1 MKEIRLYIGDQE
13 VEFNNPPEILYT
25 YQQDELN
32 NPTVVKNSFSKT
44 VTVEGTPNNNRL
56 FGHYWNVERQ
66 SIGGGENSGI
76 YFNPSKKA
84 PFTLYNGS
92 EIYEQG
98 YIKLDEV
105 RQEGGSYQYDIT
117 LYGGLGDFFYNLS
130 TDDEGNQL
138 KLSAL
143 NFGRNLGFTINMDT
157 VKEAWDALEDGTAG
171 KWQIINFMPAYNGYA
186 EDFDNDKIIINT
198 SGTSLTKS
206 LNGYTTNNGF
216 VLGTLPEEMTEWE
229 VRDLRS
235 YLQRPVIRMKD
246 IINACCD
253 PDNNGGYQ
261 VELDPDFF
269 NEDNPYWEDTWM
281 TLPMIRSL
289 EYSTGEQIL
298 EDVELIPDAVTGDT
312 NGMMYQD
319 LIPSLGEF
327 SQSIPSSIRVTARIS
342 LNPLS
347 VLGLCPYT
355 SYAWFWNRNGDSYHS
370 GWFCMGSLFVQM
382 IALNGD
388 NVVGASQAYN
398 LTSPVRHN
406 GKLYYGHNGRYG
418 GGRQFTPYMDKGI
431 SNRLGYFRE
440 GDGYFVNESGTLQ
453 SFAFNISSLN
463 SNVTNLKLVFYWG
476 ASQDKLKHFPADSL
490 FGWTLTS
497 GWVNNAYRNTERG
510 LLSEYGSLVLSQNIK
525 AAIGSSMGRT
535 GTEVSQ
541 NLLLDTENSPCDYL
555 LSYCKMFGLYFSKDL
570 YENKIYIQTRK
581 TFYDRD
587 RVTDLTPLVDEGS
600 TINIT
605 PLSFDTK
612 WVEFSQEK
620 DDTQF
625 STNYTTAK
633 GVDYGCKTLNTGYE
647 FNSDKR
653 QLLED
658 NVLKSGIEGLE
669 QSKYYTQYNS
679 DGALRPWWNWGLKYN
694 LYSGGNTTEVSVS
707 TSAAGEI
714 YGINPDEGMMY
725 YDATSKMQ
733 FHDSDNKGTDGN
745 NCLVFFRGM
754 QNVTRNRPYQ
764 TYYWLTDDT
773 YYQTM
778 LNEGTPCWLFT
789 TQAFAGN
796 TRIAY
801 RISNI
806 PSFGR
811 YMHPVGSTKVSR
823 SLDFGTAQ
831 ELFIP
836 NMSIT
841 DESNIYHFYWE
852 DYLNDLYDVNT
863 RLLTCYVKIQGNPN
877 PDWLRGFF
885 WFRNGIW
892 RVNTISDYN
901 PSSYGLTKVE
911 FVKVQDIDAYTSE
924 TVSGLTYIRI
934 ASDKY
939 IVSSDGDNASLAIT
953 TSSGRPWRVIS
964 TSPGLVL
971 SSTSGT
977 GNSTIT
983 ATFPENSGNTYV
995 SYNITAIND
1004 EGQTSQITIS
1014 QEYGSA
1020 TYVDADPPYIILP
1033 SSGGDRT
1040 IDFVWYNQGSA
1051 SLTGH
1056 TETGNLDLEVS
1067 MADYSAD
1074 VTVGEN
1080 TGDTVLSGLIT
1091 FSGSGYD
1098 CDTGIDQ
1105 LPEAISFP
1113 ASGGTVDLNLE
1124 YNTVNFLSLPFWLT
1138 ASQSGKTVTFTA
1150 LANYYETA
1158 RYDEFTLSNGRQTAA
1173 MTAIQEAG
1181 EAPSTGDTV
1190 TVSPT
1195 ELYFQPSGGTQ
1206 YINVNLPNGWTST
1219 HTGDWYDMNITN
1231 GNASSIIGV
1240 TASSN
1245 SGDIRTGTI
1254 YITDALDGTRYTVT
1268 LSQAG
1273 ESTQRSFTISPNHID
1288 APASG
1293 GSYPVTIIYSGRNG
1307 DVVSMAGE
1315 GLEYTPISWNGD
1327 TGSTTVT
1334 VPENGSTSMKDFTL
1348 TFGTSIG
1355 SYNLT
1360 IEQYVGSESG
1370 SVTTTGM
1377 TVGSGGA
1384 TLDNGVTSNVP
1395 WTATTDADWLSCSP
1409 SSGDSGYTAI
1419 QVTAQENTTFSART
1433 GHISIKSIETDVV
1446 LATITVTQ
1454 DAKIEILS
1462 VKPSTVTFPASGGT
1476 IQVTITNNTSWT
1488 IYEQ

>member
-13 VEFNNPPEILYT
+13 VEFNNPPEVLYT

-56 FGHYWNVERQ
+56 FGHYWNVEKQ
-66 SIGGGENSGI
+66 SIGGGDNSGI

-130 TDDEGNQL
+130 TDDSGNQL
-138 KLSAL
+138 KLADL
-143 NFGRNLGFTINMDT
+143 NFRRNLGFTINMDT
-157 VKEAWDALEDGTAG
+157 VKEAWDALEDGTPG
-171 KWQIINFMPAYNGYA
+171 KWQTVNFMPAYNGYA
-186 EDFDNDKIIINT
+186 DDFDNDKIIINT

-206 LNGYTTNNGF
+206 LNGYKTNNGF

-253 PDNNGGYQ
+253 PDNNGGYE

-289 EYSTGEQIL
+289 EYTTGEQIL
-298 EDVELIPDAVTGDT
+298 EDVELIPGAVTGDT

-319 LIPSLGEF
+319 LIPSMGEF
-327 SQSIPSSIRVTARIS
+327 SQTIPSSIRVSGR
-342 LNPLS
+342 LS
-347 VLGLCPYT
+347 FSNNSRFFSTTYM
-355 SYAWFWNRNGDSYHS
+355 WFWNANGNSYHS
-370 GWFCMGSLFVQM
+370 GWACFGSLFVQL

-388 NVVGASQAYN
+388 NVVGASNVYN
-398 LTSPVRHN
+398 LTTPIRQN
-406 GKLYYGHNGRYG
+406 GNLYYGHNGRYG
-418 GGRQFTPYMDKGI
+418 GGHQYNPYMGKPIYNYLGTFTNGTFTTEAGNPLTLSFTI
-431 SNRLGYFRE
+431 SN
-440 GDGYFVNESGTLQ
+440 
-453 SFAFNISSLN
+453 LN
-463 SNVTNLKLVFYWG
+463 SNVTNLKIVYYWG
-476 ASQDKLKHFPADSL
+476 ANNDKLSHSFPNGL
-490 FGWTLTS
+490 FNNTWES
-497 GWVNNAYRNTERG
+497 GWLSNNAV
-510 LLSEYGSLVLSQNIK
+510 SEEIRTQDTNCEILSQNIK

-541 NLLLDTENSPCDYL
+541 NLLLDTESSPCDYL

-620 DDTQF
+620 DETQF
-625 STNYTTAK
+625 STNYSTAK

-658 NVLKSGIEGLE
+658 NVLRSGIEGLE
-669 QSKYYTQYNS
+669 QSKYYTQYS
-679 DGALRPWWNWGLKYN
+679 MDGTSRPWWSWGLKYN
-694 LYSGGNTTEVSVS
+694 LYSGDSTTEVSVS
-707 TSAAGEI
+707 TAAAGHI
-714 YGINPDEGMMY
+714 YGINPYTGLMY
-725 YDATSKMQ
+725 YDTTSKMQ
-733 FHDSDNKGTDGN
+733 FHDSDNKGTEGN
-745 NCLVFFRGM
+745 NCLVFYRGM
-754 QNVTRNRPYQ
+754 EDVTDDRPNP

-789 TQAFAGN
+789 SQAYAGD

-801 RISNI
+801 RVTKI

-811 YMHPVGSTKVSR
+811 YMHPVGSTKVTR

-831 ELFIP
+831 ELFLP
-836 NMSIT
+836 DMSIT

-863 RLLTCYVKIQGNPN
+863 RLLTCYVRIEGNPN

-885 WFRNGIW
+885 WFRNSIW
-892 RVNTISDYN
+892 RVNTITDFN

-911 FVKVQDIDAYTSE
+911 FVKVQDIDAYTSD
-924 TVSGLTYIRI
+924 TVSGITRI
-934 ASDKY
+934 SLISDKY
-939 IVSSDGDNASLAIT
+939 LVSSDGDNAKLTIT
-953 TSSGRPWRVIS
+953 LSNGGSWRVIS
-964 TSPGLVL
+964 TSPGIVI

-977 GNSTIT
+977 GNASLT
-983 ATFPENSGNTYV
+983 ATFPENSGNTYK
-995 SYNITAIND
+995 SYTITAIND
-1004 EGQTSQITIS
+1004 EGQTSQITIN

-1020 TYVDADPPYIILP
+1020 TTVDADPPYILLP
-1033 SSGGDRT
+1033 SSGGNRT

-1056 TETGNLDLEVS
+1056 TETGDLDLEVS

-1080 TGDTVLSGLIT
+1080 TGDTVLSSLIT

-1098 CDTGIDQ
+1098 CETGVDQ
-1105 LPEAISFP
+1105 LPEEIEFP
-1113 ASGGTVDLNLE
+1113 VTGGTNQLTFAYNGSISALNLP
-1124 YNTVNFLSLPFWLT
+1124 YWLT
-1138 ASQSGKTVTFTA
+1138 FYRNGKTVTLEA
-1150 LANYYETA
+1150 VPNYYETP
-1158 RYDEFTLSNGRQTAA
+1158 RRDPFVLYNGTDSATIYAVQP
-1173 MTAIQEAG
+1173 AG
-1181 EAPSTGDTV
+1181 EAPSTGNTV
-1190 TVSPT
+1190 TVTPT

-1206 YINVNLPNGWTST
+1206 YINVNLTNGWTST

-1231 GNASSIIGV
+1231 GNSSAIIGV

-1245 SGDIRTGTI
+1245 SGDTRTGTI

-1273 ESTQRSFTISPNHID
+1273 ETTQRSFTISPNHID

-1293 GSYPVTIIYSGRNG
+1293 GSYPVTIVYSGRNG

-1315 GLEYTPISWNGD
+1315 GLEYTPITWNGD

-1334 VPENGSTSMKDFTL
+1334 VPANTGVTILDYTL

-1360 IEQYVGSESG
+1360 VEQYVGSESG

-1409 SSGDSGYTAI
+1409 SSGEDGYMAI
-1419 QVTAQENTTFSART
+1419 EVIAAENPTFSART
-1433 GHISIKSIETDVV
+1433 GHISIKSIETQVV

-1454 DAKIEILS
+1454 DAKIEILTAS
-1462 VKPSTVTFPASGGT
+1462 PTTVSIPASGGT
-1476 IQVTITNNTSWT
+1476 AQITITNNSSWKA
-1488 IYEQ
+1488 YEQ

>member
-1 MKEIRLYIGDQE
+1 MKDIRLYIGDQE

-44 VTVEGTPNNNRL
+44 ITVEGTPNNNRL
-56 FGHYWNVERQ
+56 FGHYWNVERR
-66 SIGGGENSGI
+66 STGGGDNSGI

-105 RQEGGSYQYDIT
+105 RQEGKSYRYDIT

-130 TDDEGNQL
+130 TDDDGNEL
-138 KLSAL
+138 KLSDL
-143 NFGRNLGFTINMDT
+143 DFGRDLGFTINIDT

-171 KWQIINFMPAYNGYA
+171 KWQTINFMPAYNGYA
-186 EDFDNDKIIINT
+186 EDFDNDKIVINT

-216 VLGTLPEEMTEWE
+216 VLGTLPEDMTEWE

-253 PDNNGGYQ
+253 PDNNGGYE

-269 NEDNPYWEDTWM
+269 NGDNPYWEDTWM
-281 TLPMIRSL
+281 TLPMTRSL
-289 EYSTGEQIL
+289 EYTTGEQIL
-298 EDVELIPDAVTGDT
+298 EDVELIPGAVTGDT

-319 LIPSLGEF
+319 LIPSMGEF
-327 SQSIPSSIRVTARIS
+327 SQTIPSSIRVS
-342 LNPLS
+342 LQ
-347 VLGLCPYT
+347 VGLTKWYAYNST
-355 SYAWFWNRNGDSYHS
+355 SYIWFWNANGNSYHS
-370 GWFCMGSLFVQM
+370 GWFCMGSLFVQL

-398 LTSPVRHN
+398 LTSPVRQN
-406 GKLYYGHNGRYG
+406 GNLYYGHNGRYG
-418 GGRQFTPYMDKGI
+418 GARQFTPYMDKGI
-431 SNRLGYFRE
+431 SNYLGYFTGPSNVTSRGVFATE
-440 GDGYFVNESGTLQ
+440 AGNPVTLNF
-453 SFAFNISSLN
+453 SITNLN

-476 ASQDKLKHFPADSL
+476 ASQDKVKQGRANCLSNRT
-490 FGWTLTS
+490 WES
-497 GWVNNAYRNTERG
+497 GWAIHNYQTQEITLNDMSTEIF
-510 LLSEYGSLVLSQNIK
+510 SQNIK
-525 AAIGSSMGRT
+525 AVIGSSMGRT

-570 YENKIYIQTRK
+570 YENRIYIQTRK

-587 RVTDLTPLVDEGS
+587 RVTDLTPLVDEGN

-620 DDTQF
+620 DESQF
-625 STNYTTAK
+625 STNYATAK

-647 FNSDKR
+647 FNSEKR
-653 QLLED
+653 QLLES

-669 QSKYYTQYNS
+669 QSKYYTQYDT
-679 DGALRPWWNWGLKYN
+679 DGIQRPWWNWGLKYS
-694 LYSGGNTTEVSVS
+694 LYSGSSTTEVSVS
-707 TSAAGEI
+707 TSSAGEI
-714 YGINPDEGMMY
+714 YGINPGQGMMY
-725 YDATSKMQ
+725 YDTVSKLQ
-733 FHDSDNKGTDGN
+733 FHDADNKGTDGN

-754 QNVTRNRPYQ
+754 EDVTGNRPNP

-773 YYQTM
+773 VYQTM

-789 TQAFAGN
+789 SRDYAGS

-801 RISNI
+801 RVEKI

-811 YMHPVGSTKVSR
+811 YMLPVGGTKVSR

-836 NMSIT
+836 NWSIT

-863 RLLTCYVKIQGNPN
+863 RLLTCYVRIEGNPN

-892 RVNTISDYN
+892 RVNTITDYN

-924 TVSGLTYIRI
+924 TVSGLTYIAI
-934 ASDKY
+934 TSDRY
-939 IVSSDGDNASLAIT
+939 LVSSNGGNAALNIT
-953 TSSGRPWRVIS
+953 VSQSGNWRVIS
-964 TSPGLVL
+964 NSPGLVL

-977 GNSTIT
+977 GNAVLT
-983 ATFPENSGNTYV
+983 ATFPENSGGTYL
-995 SYNITAIND
+995 SYTITAIND

-1020 TYVDADPPYIILP
+1020 VSVDADPPYIILP

-1040 IDFVWYNQGSA
+1040 IGFVWYNQGSA

-1056 TETGNLDLEVS
+1056 TETGDLGLEVS
-1067 MADYSAD
+1067 MADYSAS
-1074 VTVGEN
+1074 VAVGEN

-1098 CDTGIDQ
+1098 CETGIDQ
-1105 LPEAISFP
+1105 LPESVSFP
-1113 ASGGTVDLNLE
+1113 AAGGTLTLSLE
-1124 YNTVNFLSLPFWLT
+1124 YSTVNFLSLPFWMT

-1150 LANYYETA
+1150 LPNYYETA
-1158 RYDEFTLSNGRQTAA
+1158 RYDSFTLSNGLQTAE

-1181 EAPSTGDTV
+1181 EAPSTGDSGV
-1190 TVSPT
+1190 TPT

-1206 YINVNLPNGWTST
+1206 YINVNLTNGWTST
-1219 HTGDWYDMNITN
+1219 RTGNWYSMNITN
-1231 GNASSIIGV
+1231 GNSSAIIGV
-1240 TASSN
+1240 TAEYN
-1245 SGDIRTGTI
+1245 SGDGRTGSI
-1254 YITDALDGTRYTVT
+1254 IIRDALTGEEYTVS

-1273 ESTQRSFTISPNHID
+1273 AGTQRSFTISPNHID

-1293 GSYPVTIIYSGRNG
+1293 GSYPVTIVYAGRNG

-1315 GLEYTPISWNGD
+1315 GLGYTPITWNGD

-1334 VPENGSTSMKDFTL
+1334 VPANTGTSVIDYTL

-1360 IEQYVGSESG
+1360 IGQYVGSESG
-1370 SVTTTGM
+1370 SVETTGM

-1384 TLDNGVTSNVP
+1384 SLDNSLTVNVP
-1395 WTATTDADWLSCSP
+1395 WTAVSDSYWLSCAP
-1409 SSGDSGYTAI
+1409 SSGEDGTHPI
-1419 QVTAQENTTFSART
+1419 QVIASENTTFSART
-1433 GHISIKSIETDVV
+1433 GHIRITSVETQAV
-1446 LATITVTQ
+1446 LATVTVTQ
-1454 DAKIEILS
+1454 DAKMEILS
-1462 VKPSTVTFPASGGT
+1462 VEPSTVTFPASGGT
-1476 IQVTITNNTSWT
+1476 VTVTITSNSTWT

>member
-13 VEFNNPPEILYT
+13 VEFNNPPEVLYT

-66 SIGGGENSGI
+66 ATGGGDNSGI

-138 KLSAL
+138 KLADL
-143 NFGRNLGFTINMDT
+143 NFGRDLGFTINMDT

-171 KWQIINFMPAYNGYA
+171 KWQTINFMPAYNGYA
-186 EDFDNDKIIINT
+186 DDFDNDKIIINT
-198 SGTSLTKS
+198 SGTSLTTS
-206 LNGYTTNNGF
+206 RNGYKTNNGF

-253 PDNNGGYQ
+253 PDNNGGYE

-298 EDVELIPDAVTGDT
+298 EDVELIPGAVTGDT

-319 LIPSLGEF
+319 LIPSMGEF
-327 SQSIPSSIRVTARIS
+327 SQSIPNSIRVSGR
-342 LNPLS
+342 LS
-347 VLGLCPYT
+347 FSNNSSFFSTTYM
-355 SYAWFWNRNGDSYHS
+355 WFWNANGNSYHS
-370 GWFCMGSLFVQM
+370 GWACFGSLFVQL

-388 NVVGASQAYN
+388 NVVGASNVYN
-398 LTSPVRHN
+398 LTTPIRQN
-406 GKLYYGHNGRYG
+406 GNLYYGHNGRYG
-418 GGRQFTPYMDKGI
+418 GGHQYNPYMGKTI
-431 SNRLGYFRE
+431 YNYLGTFRN
-440 GDGYFVNESGTLQ
+440 GTFVSEQGAPITL
-453 SFAFNISSLN
+453 SFNISNLN
-463 SNVTNLKLVFYWG
+463 SNVTNLKIVYYWG
-476 ASQDKLKHFPADSL
+476 ASQDKLKKAEGADCL
-490 FGWTLTS
+490 FDNTWES
-497 GWVNNAYRNTERG
+497 GW
-510 LLSEYGSLVLSQNIK
+510 LSHTMTCASVPLSYMDFDVSSQNIK

-541 NLLLDTENSPCDYL
+541 NLLLDTESSPCDYL

-620 DDTQF
+620 DETQF
-625 STNYTTAK
+625 STNYSTAK

-653 QLLED
+653 QLLES
-658 NVLKSGIEGLE
+658 NVLRSGIEGLE
-669 QSKYYTQYNS
+669 QSKYYTQYS
-679 DGALRPWWNWGLKYN
+679 TDGTLRPWWNWGLKYN
-694 LYSGGNTTEVSVS
+694 LYSGGNTTEISVS

-714 YGINPDEGMMY
+714 FGINPDSDLMY

-745 NCLVFFRGM
+745 NCLVFYRGM
-754 QNVTRNRPYQ
+754 EDVTKNRPNP

-789 TQAFAGN
+789 SQAYAGSE
-796 TRIAY
+796 RIAY
-801 RISNI
+801 RVTKI

-863 RLLTCYVKIQGNPN
+863 RLLTCYVRIEGNPN

-892 RVNTISDYN
+892 RVNTITDFN

-911 FVKVQDIDAYTSE
+911 FVKVQDIEAYTSD
-924 TVSGLTYIRI
+924 TVSGITRI
-934 ASDKY
+934 SLISDKY
-939 IVSSDGDNASLAIT
+939 LVSSNGDNAKLTIT
-953 TSSGRPWRVIS
+953 LSNGGTWRVIS
-964 TSPGLVL
+964 TSPGIVI

-977 GNSTIT
+977 GNVSLT
-983 ATFPENSGNTYV
+983 ATFPENSGNTYK
-995 SYNITAIND
+995 SYTITAINE
-1004 EGQTSQITIS
+1004 EGQTSQITIN

-1020 TYVDADPPYIILP
+1020 TTVDADPPYILLP
-1033 SSGGDRT
+1033 SSGGNRN
-1040 IDFVWYNQGSA
+1040 IDFVWYNQGTA
-1051 SLTGH
+1051 ELTGH

-1098 CDTGIDQ
+1098 CETGIDQ
-1105 LPEAISFP
+1105 LPESISFP
-1113 ASGGTVDLNLE
+1113 ASGGTLTLNLE

-1138 ASQSGKTVTFTA
+1138 ASQSGKTVTFNA

-1158 RYDEFTLSNGRQTAA
+1158 RYDEFTLSNGMQTAA
-1173 MTAIQEAG
+1173 MTAIQESG
-1181 EAPSTGDTV
+1181 EAPATGDTV

-1231 GNASSIIGV
+1231 GNSSAIIGV

-1245 SGDIRTGTI
+1245 SGDTRTGTI

-1273 ESTQRSFTISPNHID
+1273 ENTQRSFTISPNHID

-1293 GSYPVTIIYSGRNG
+1293 GSYPVTIVYSGRNG
-1307 DVVSMAGE
+1307 DVVSMTGE
-1315 GLEYTPISWNGD
+1315 GLEYTPITWNGD

-1334 VPENGSTSMKDFTL
+1334 VPANTGVTILDYTL

-1360 IEQYVGSESG
+1360 VEQYVGSESG

-1409 SSGDSGYTAI
+1409 SSGEDGYMAI
-1419 QVTAQENTTFSART
+1419 EVIAAENPTFTART
-1433 GHISIKSIETDVV
+1433 GHISIKSIETQAV
-1446 LATITVTQ
+1446 LATITVSQ

-1462 VKPSTVTFPASGGT
+1462 VDPSTVTFPASGGT
-1476 IQVTITNNTSWT
+1476 IHITITNNTSWT
-1488 IYEQ
+1488 IYDND

>member
-13 VEFNNPPEILYT
+13 VEFNNPPEVLYT

-66 SIGGGENSGI
+66 SIGGGENSGV

-138 KLSAL
+138 KLADL

-171 KWQIINFMPAYNGYA
+171 KWQTINFMPAYNGYA
-186 EDFDNDKIIINT
+186 DDFDNDKIIINT
-198 SGTSLTKS
+198 SGTSLTTS
-206 LNGYTTNNGF
+206 RNGYKTNNGF

-253 PDNNGGYQ
+253 PDNNGGYT

-281 TLPMIRSL
+281 TLPQIRTL
-289 EYSTGEQIL
+289 EYTTGEQIL
-298 EDVELIPDAVTGDT
+298 EDVELIPGRVTGDT

-319 LIPSLGEF
+319 LVPSMGEF
-327 SQSIPSSIRVTARIS
+327 SQTIPSSIRVS
-342 LNPLS
+342 LQ
-347 VLGLCPYT
+347 VGLTKWSTYT
-355 SYAWFWNRNGDSYHS
+355 STSYVWFWNANGDSYHS
-370 GWFCMGSLFVQM
+370 NWFCMGSLFVQL

-398 LTSPVRHN
+398 LTSPVRQN

-418 GGRQFTPYMDKGI
+418 GGHQYSPYMGKGI
-431 SNRLGYFRE
+431 SNYLGYFNGPAGVTSRGVFTTE
-440 GDGYFVNESGTLQ
+440 AGNPVTLNF
-453 SFAFNISSLN
+453 SITNLN
-463 SNVTNLKLVFYWG
+463 ANVTNLKLVFYWG
-476 ASQDKLKHFPADSL
+476 ASQDKVKQGLVNCLSNRT
-490 FGWTLTS
+490 WES
-497 GWVNNAYRNTERG
+497 GWLTHNYMTQDITVNDMSTEIF
-510 LLSEYGSLVLSQNIK
+510 SQNIK

-541 NLLLDTENSPCDYL
+541 NLLLDTESSPCDYL

-570 YENKIYIQTRK
+570 YEDKIYIQTRK

-600 TINIT
+600 TISIT

-620 DDTQF
+620 DETQF
-625 STNYTTAK
+625 STNYATAK

-653 QLLED
+653 QLLES
-658 NVLKSGIEGLE
+658 NVLRSGIEGLE
-669 QSKYYTQYNS
+669 QSKYYTQYS
-679 DGALRPWWNWGLKYN
+679 TDGTLRPWWNWGLKYN
-694 LYSGGNTTEVSVS
+694 LYSGSNTTELSVS

-714 YGINPDEGMMY
+714 FGINPDSDLMY

-733 FHDSDNKGTDGN
+733 FHDSDNRGTEGN

-754 QNVTRNRPYQ
+754 EDVTKNRPNP

-789 TQAFAGN
+789 SQAFAGD

-801 RISNI
+801 RINKI

-831 ELFIP
+831 ELFLP

-863 RLLTCYVKIQGNPN
+863 RLLTCYVRIEGNPN

-892 RVNTISDYN
+892 RVNTITDYN

-911 FVKVQDIDAYTSE
+911 FVKVQDIDDYTSN
-924 TVSGLTYIRI
+924 TVSGITRI
-934 ASDKY
+934 SLISDKY
-939 IVSSDGDNASLAIT
+939 LVASNGDNTRLTIALSNGGTWRII
-953 TSSGRPWRVIS
+953 SS
-964 TSPGLVL
+964 SPGLVL

-977 GNSTIT
+977 GNATLT
-983 ATFPENSGNTYV
+983 ATFPENSGNTYN
-995 SYNITAIND
+995 SYTITAINE
-1004 EGQTSQITIS
+1004 EGQTSQITIN
-1014 QEYGSA
+1014 QEYGSS
-1020 TYVDADPPYIILP
+1020 TTVDADPPYIILP
-1033 SSGGDRT
+1033 YNGGSRD
-1040 IDFVWYNQGSA
+1040 IEFKWYNQGDNILS
-1051 SLTGH
+1051 
-1056 TETGNLDLEVS
+1056 
-1067 MADYSAD
+1067 DYSVEGD
-1074 VTVGEN
+1074 INLSVGMYAYEAEIDAGTN
-1080 TGDTVLSGLIT
+1080 SGNTVLSSLVT

-1098 CDTGIDQ
+1098 CETGIDQ
-1105 LPEAISFP
+1105 LPESISFP
-1113 ASGGTVDLNLE
+1113 ASGGTLTINLE

-1150 LANYYETA
+1150 LANYYETV
-1158 RYDEFTLSNGRQTAA
+1158 RYDEFTLSNGMQTAA

-1181 EAPSTGDTV
+1181 ETPSTGVSGV
-1190 TVSPT
+1190 TPT
-1195 ELYFQPSGGTQ
+1195 EIYFQPSSGTQ

-1219 HTGDWYDMNITN
+1219 HTGDWYTMNITN
-1231 GNASSIIGV
+1231 GNSIAIIGV
-1240 TASSN
+1240 SAEYN
-1245 SGDIRTGTI
+1245 SGDVRTGTI

-1273 ESTQRSFTISPNHID
+1273 ETTQRSFAISPNHID

-1293 GSYPVTIIYSGRNG
+1293 GPYPVTIVYEGRNG

-1315 GLEYTPISWNGD
+1315 GLEYTPITWNGD

-1334 VPENGSTSMKDFTL
+1334 VPANTGVTTLDYTL

-1360 IEQYVGSESG
+1360 VEQYVGIESG

-1384 TLDNGVTSNVP
+1384 TLDNSVTSNVP
-1395 WTATTDADWLSCSP
+1395 WTATTDADWLSVSP
-1409 SSGDSGYTAI
+1409 SSGEEGTHAI
-1419 QVTAQENTTFSART
+1419 QVIAAENPTFSART
-1433 GHISIKSIETDVV
+1433 GHISIKSKETQAV

-1454 DAKIEILS
+1454 DAKMEILTAN
-1462 VKPSTVTFPASGGT
+1462 PTTVSIPASGGT
-1476 IQVTITNNTSWT
+1476 AQITITNNSSWKA
-1488 IYEQ
+1488 YEQ